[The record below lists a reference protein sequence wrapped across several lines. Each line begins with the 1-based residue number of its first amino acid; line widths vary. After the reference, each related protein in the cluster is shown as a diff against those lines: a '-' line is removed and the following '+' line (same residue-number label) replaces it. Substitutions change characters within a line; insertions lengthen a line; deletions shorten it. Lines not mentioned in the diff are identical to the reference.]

1 MDFYRISNYRDIIR
15 SESEKKFTKSHGSGR
30 KIAEFLGTTP
40 VFVSQ
45 VMNEDKDF
53 TLEQVLE
60 LCQFFALTDL
70 EAEYFLNLVEIARA
84 GSVKLKKHYQKKLD
98 EIRVRANKVKNRIKN
113 TKEFSEEA
121 KAHYYSEWYYGG
133 IRLFCALDEGK
144 SLAEISDF
152 LKLPHRQVK
161 LAVQFLMEYDL
172 LKSQDNRYHWKAQST
187 YIAKGSPLIP
197 RHHKNWRMKACE
209 ECEKDKEEDLF
220 FTAPMVLS
228 RELKDRLKT
237 RILDWIEELSKELK
251 DCNNEELCV
260 LNIDLFKI

>member
-1 MDFYRISNYRDIIR
+1 M
-15 SESEKKFTKSHGSGR
+15 
-30 KIAEFLGTTP
+30 
-40 VFVSQ
+40 
-45 VMNEDKDF
+45 
-53 TLEQVLE
+53 
-60 LCQFFALTDL
+60 
-70 EAEYFLNLVEIARA
+70 
-84 GSVKLKKHYQKKLD
+84 
-98 EIRVRANKVKNRIKN
+98 
-113 TKEFSEEA
+113 
-121 KAHYYSEWYYGG
+121 
-133 IRLFCALDEGK
+133 FCALDEGK